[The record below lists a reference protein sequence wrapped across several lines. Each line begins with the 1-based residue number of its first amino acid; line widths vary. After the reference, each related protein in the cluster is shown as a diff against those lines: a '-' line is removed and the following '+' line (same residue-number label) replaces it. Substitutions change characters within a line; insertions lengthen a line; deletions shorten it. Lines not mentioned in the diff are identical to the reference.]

1 MRLPSEVAQLKPD
14 AVGVAIGDQRVVY
27 PWTGCGHCPQCLAE
41 EDDLCPNQRSP
52 GAAVS
57 GGFGWLVKVPH
68 PRYLLAFDGVSASLA
83 ATYACFG
90 LTAYSAAR
98 TVLPVGAGRHRPGA
112 VGSLAP
118 TPVQDRP
125 AADCTRIADEYIGA
139 RRPIPGFGHPFHTPD
154 VPRTP
159 ALFAVAAEA
168 RLPGHHVALLRQ
180 MSATVGARASKHLTI
195 KATGTIGALL
205 QEIGV
210 PQSIMRAVAVIS
222 RCGGLA
228 RHIMKERQTKSA
240 RTIWKLTED
249 NIPYVPS

>member
-1 MRLPSEVAQLKPD
+1 MASPRRWPRPTRASDLRRTRRRGQYCRLARAVIALAQ
-14 AVGVAIGDQRVVY
+14 
-27 PWTGCGHCPQCLAE
+27 
-41 EDDLCPNQRSP
+41 
-52 GAAVS
+52 S
-57 GGFGWLVKVPH
+57 GPL
-68 PRYLLAFDGVSASLA
+68 RLLP
-83 ATYACFG
+83 CR
-90 LTAYSAAR
+90 TA
-98 TVLPVGAGRHRPGA
+98 RP
-112 VGSLAP
+112 
-118 TPVQDRP
+118 T
-125 AADCTRIADEYIGA
+125 DCTRIADKYIGT
-139 RRPIPGFGHPFHTPD
+139 RRPIPGFGHPCHTPD
-154 VPRTP
+154 DPRTP

-180 MSATVGARASKHLTI
+180 MSATVDARAGKHLTI
-195 KATGTIGALL
+195 KATGAIGALL